1 MIEKKRIEIFPKHM
15 GFFPYMF
22 LVYLLFPIYHLSQAS
37 GWKLVIGSGMLIVF
51 ITTYRQLYFV
61 QRTFVFWACIQM
73 ILILLFA
80 LFYNPFMI
88 FFGFFTASAMG
99 FAPSKKVFRLLLCLL
114 IVMLG
119 AFVFVN
125 VNQLTTTSLVNIV
138 PMFILMLLTPFGMRN
153 FNQKKILRNQLN
165 EANEQIK
172 DLVKREE
179 RQRIARDL
187 HDTLGHTLSLI
198 TLKSQLVEKLIVKN
212 PERASAEAKEITQT
226 SRTALK
232 QLREL
237 ISDMRMITVE
247 EELEQI
253 KAILQ
258 AANIELEVKQEASSG
273 SLSPIE
279 QNIVGMCLREAVT
292 NVVKHSKATRCI
304 VSVLESQGELILT
317 VEDDGIGLADQ
328 NHDGN
333 GIRGMKERIA
343 LIDGFVELG
352 TINPGTLLT
361 VKVPVVIRT
370 GKDEV
375 KA

>member
-15 GFFPYMF
+15 GFFPYMWF
-22 LVYLLFPIYHLSQAS
+22 VYLLFPIYHLVQSS
-37 GWKLVIGSGMLIVF
+37 GWKLVIGSCMLIVF
-51 ITTYRQLYFV
+51 IITYRQLYFV
-61 QRTFVFWACIQM
+61 QRTFVFWACVQM
-73 ILILLFA
+73 VLIFLFA

-99 FAPSKKVFRLLLCLL
+99 FTPNKKVFRVLLCLL
-114 IVMLG
+114 VIMLG
-119 AFVFVN
+119 AFLFIN
-125 VNQLTTTSLVNIV
+125 MNQLTNTSLVNIV

-153 FNQKKILRNQLN
+153 FNQKKMLRNQLN

-258 AANIELEVKQEASSG
+258 AATIELEIKQETSAS

-279 QNIVGMCLREAVT
+279 QNILGMCLREAVT
-292 NVVKHSKATRCI
+292 NVVKHSKATRCK

-317 VEDDGIGLADQ
+317 VEDNGVGLADQ

-343 LIDGFVELG
+343 LIDGFVELS

-375 KA
+375 RV

>member
-1 MIEKKRIEIFPKHM
+1 MIEKKRIEIFPKQM
-15 GFFPYMF
+15 GFFPYMW
-22 LVYLLFPIYHLSQAS
+22 LVYLLFPIYHLAQAS
-37 GWKLVIGSGMLIVF
+37 GWKLVMGSGMLILFV
-51 ITTYRQLYFV
+51 ITYRQLYFV
-61 QRTFVFWACIQM
+61 NKTFVLWACMQM
-73 ILILLFA
+73 ILTLLFA
-80 LFYNPFMI
+80 FYYNAFMI
-88 FFGFFTASAMG
+88 FFGFFTASAIG
-99 FAPSKKVFRLLLCLL
+99 FAPNKKEFRVLLSLL
-114 IVMLG
+114 AVMLG
-119 AFVFVN
+119 IFIFVN
-125 VNQLTTTSLVNIV
+125 MNQISTTSLVNIV
-138 PMFILMLLTPFGMRN
+138 PMFILMLITPFGMRN

-165 EANEQIK
+165 EANEQIE

-179 RQRIARDL
+179 RQRIARNL

-258 AANIELEVKQEASSG
+258 AATIELEIKQETSAS

-279 QNIVGMCLREAVT
+279 QNILGLCLREAVT
-292 NVVKHSKATRCI
+292 NVVKHSKATRCT

-317 VEDDGIGLADQ
+317 VEDNGVGLADQ

-375 KA
+375 RA

>member
-1 MIEKKRIEIFPKHM
+1 M
-15 GFFPYMF
+15 
-22 LVYLLFPIYHLSQAS
+22 
-37 GWKLVIGSGMLIVF
+37 
-51 ITTYRQLYFV
+51 
-61 QRTFVFWACIQM
+61 
-73 ILILLFA
+73 
-80 LFYNPFMI
+80 
-88 FFGFFTASAMG
+88 
-99 FAPSKKVFRLLLCLL
+99 
-114 IVMLG
+114 
-119 AFVFVN
+119 
-125 VNQLTTTSLVNIV
+125 
-138 PMFILMLLTPFGMRN
+138 
-153 FNQKKILRNQLN
+153 LRNQLDQ
-165 EANEQIK
+165 ANEQIK

-198 TLKSQLVEKLIVKN
+198 TLKSQLVELSVKN

-258 AANIELEVKQEASSG
+258 AANIELEVRQEARSS

-292 NVVKHSKATRCI
+292 NVVKHSKATRCA
-304 VSVLESQGELILT
+304 VSVLESQGELILK
-317 VEDDGIGLADQ
+317 VEDNGIGLTDQ

-375 KA
+375 RA

>member
-1 MIEKKRIEIFPKHM
+1 MTEKKRIEIFPKHM
-15 GFFPYMF
+15 GFFPYMW
-22 LVYLLFPIYHLSQAS
+22 LVYLLFPIYNLTQVS

-51 ITTYRQLYFV
+51 MITYRQLYFV
-61 QRTFVFWACIQM
+61 QKTFILWACIQM
-73 ILILLFA
+73 ILTLLFA

-99 FAPSKKVFRLLLCLL
+99 FAPSKKVFRILLCLL
-114 IVMLG
+114 VVMLG
-119 AFVFVN
+119 VFVFIN
-125 VNQLTTTSLVNIV
+125 MNQLTPTSLVNIV

-153 FNQKKILRNQLN
+153 FNQKKMLRNQLN

-212 PERASAEAKEITQT
+212 PERASTEAKEITQT

-258 AANIELEVKQEASSG
+258 AANIELEIKQETSAS

-279 QNIVGMCLREAVT
+279 QNILGMCLREAVT

-304 VSVLESQGELILT
+304 VSVRELQGELILI
-317 VEDDGIGLADQ
+317 VEDNGIGLADQ

>member
-1 MIEKKRIEIFPKHM
+1 
-15 GFFPYMF
+15 
-22 LVYLLFPIYHLSQAS
+22 
-37 GWKLVIGSGMLIVF
+37 
-51 ITTYRQLYFV
+51 
-61 QRTFVFWACIQM
+61 
-73 ILILLFA
+73 
-80 LFYNPFMI
+80 
-88 FFGFFTASAMG
+88 MG
-99 FAPSKKVFRLLLCLL
+99 FAPSKKVFRILLCLL
-114 IVMLG
+114 VVMLG
-119 AFVFVN
+119 VFIN
-125 VNQLTTTSLVNIV
+125 MNQLTPTSLVNIV

-153 FNQKKILRNQLN
+153 FNQKKVLRNQLN

-258 AANIELEVKQEASSG
+258 AANVELE
-273 SLSPIE
+273 IE
-279 QNIVGMCLREAVT
+279 
-292 NVVKHSKATRCI
+292 TRNECKFAI
-304 VSVLESQGELILT
+304 T
-317 VEDDGIGLADQ
+317 
-328 NHDGN
+328 H
-333 GIRGMKERIA
+333 
-343 LIDGFVELG
+343 
-352 TINPGTLLT
+352 
-361 VKVPVVIRT
+361 
-370 GKDEV
+370 
-375 KA
+375 

>member
-1 MIEKKRIEIFPKHM
+1 MIEKKFEIFPKHM
-15 GFFPYMF
+15 GFFPYMW
-22 LVYLLFPIYHLSQAS
+22 LVYLLFPIYHLTQAS
-37 GWKLVIGSGMLIVF
+37 GWKFIIGSGMLILF
-51 ITTYRQLYFV
+51 IITYRQLYFV
-61 QRTFVFWACIQM
+61 NKTFVLWACIQM
-73 ILILLFA
+73 ILIFLFA
-80 LFYNPFMI
+80 LFYNAFMI

-99 FAPSKKVFRLLLCLL
+99 FAPSKKVFRVLLGLL
-114 IVMLG
+114 ITMLG
-119 AFVFVN
+119 AFIFVYFK
-125 VNQLTTTSLVNIV
+125 QLTTTSLVNIV

-153 FNQKKILRNQLN
+153 FNQKKMLKNQLN

-212 PERASAEAKEITQT
+212 PERASIEAKEITQT

-253 KAILQ
+253 KVILQ
-258 AANIELEVKQEASSG
+258 AANIDLKIEQEASAS

-292 NVVKHSKATRCI
+292 NVVKHSKATQCT
-304 VSVLESQGELILT
+304 VSVLESQGELILK
-317 VEDDGIGLADQ
+317 VEDNGIGLADQ

-343 LIDGFVELG
+343 LIDGFVELDM
-352 TINPGTLLT
+352 INSGTLLT
-361 VKVPVVIRT
+361 VKVPIVIRT

-375 KA
+375 RA

>member
-1 MIEKKRIEIFPKHM
+1 MIETKRFESFPKQL
-15 GFFPYMF
+15 GFFPYMW
-22 LVYLLFPIYHLSQAS
+22 LVYLLFPIYNLTQVS
-37 GWKLVIGSGMLIVF
+37 GWKLVLGIGMLIVF
-51 ITTYRQLYFV
+51 VVTYRQLYFV
-61 QRTFVFWACIQM
+61 KKTFILWACIQM
-73 ILILLFA
+73 VLTLSFA

-88 FFGFFTASAMG
+88 LFGYFTASAMG
-99 FAPSKKVFRLLLCLL
+99 FAPSKKVFRVLLCLL
-114 IVMLG
+114 VIMLG
-119 AFVFVN
+119 TFIFLN
-125 VNQLTTTSLVNIV
+125 INQLTIPNLVNII
-138 PMFILMLLTPFGMRN
+138 PMFILMLITPFGMRN
-153 FNQKKILRNQLN
+153 FNQKKMLKNQLN

-212 PERASAEAKEITQT
+212 PERASVEAKEITQT

-258 AANIELEVKQEASSG
+258 AATIELEIKQETSAS

-279 QNIVGMCLREAVT
+279 QNILGMCLREAVT
-292 NVVKHSKATRCI
+292 NVVKHSKATRCT
-304 VSVLESQGELILT
+304 VSVLESQGELILI
-317 VEDDGIGLADQ
+317 VEDNGVGLVDQ

-361 VKVPVVIRT
+361 VKVPVVIRE

-375 KA
+375 RA

>member
-1 MIEKKRIEIFPKHM
+1 MTEKKRIEIFPKHM

-51 ITTYRQLYFV
+51 IITYRQLYFV

-73 ILILLFA
+73 VLIFLFA

-88 FFGFFTASAMG
+88 FFGFFTASAIG
-99 FAPSKKVFRLLLCLL
+99 FAPNKKVFRLLLSLL
-114 IVMLG
+114 AVMLG
-119 AFVFVN
+119 SFIFVN
-125 VNQLTTTSLVNIV
+125 MNQITTTSLVNIV

-153 FNQKKILRNQLN
+153 FNQKKMLRNQLN

-212 PERASAEAKEITQT
+212 PERASTEAKEITQT

-258 AANIELEVKQEASSG
+258 AANIELEIKQETSAS

-279 QNIVGMCLREAVT
+279 QNILGMCLREAVT
-292 NVVKHSKATRCI
+292 NVVKHSKATNCT
-304 VSVLESQGELILT
+304 VSVIESQGELILK
-317 VEDDGIGLADQ
+317 VEDNGIGLADQ

-343 LIDGFVELG
+343 LIDGFVELA
-352 TINPGTLLT
+352 TINPGTLLI

-375 KA
+375 RA

>member
-1 MIEKKRIEIFPKHM
+1 MTEKKRIEIFPKHM
-15 GFFPYMF
+15 GFFPYMW
-22 LVYLLFPIYHLSQAS
+22 LVYLLFPIYNLTQVS

-51 ITTYRQLYFV
+51 MITYRQLYFV
-61 QRTFVFWACIQM
+61 QKTFILWACIQM
-73 ILILLFA
+73 ILTLLFA

-99 FAPSKKVFRLLLCLL
+99 FAPSKKVFRILLCLL
-114 IVMLG
+114 VVMLG
-119 AFVFVN
+119 VFIN
-125 VNQLTTTSLVNIV
+125 MNQLTPTSLVNIV

-153 FNQKKILRNQLN
+153 FNQKKMLRNQLN

-212 PERASAEAKEITQT
+212 PERASTEAKEITQT

-258 AANIELEVKQEASSG
+258 AANIELEIKQETSAS

-279 QNIVGMCLREAVT
+279 QNILGMCLREAVT
-292 NVVKHSKATRCI
+292 NVVKHSKATNCT
-304 VSVLESQGELILT
+304 VSVIESQGELILK
-317 VEDDGIGLADQ
+317 VEDNGIGLADQ

-352 TINPGTLLT
+352 TINPGTLLI

-375 KA
+375 RA

>member
-15 GFFPYMF
+15 GFFPYMWF
-22 LVYLLFPIYHLSQAS
+22 VYLLFPIYHLVQSS

-51 ITTYRQLYFV
+51 IITYRQLYFV
-61 QRTFVFWACIQM
+61 KRTFVFWACVQM
-73 ILILLFA
+73 VLIFLFA

-99 FAPSKKVFRLLLCLL
+99 FAPSKKVFQVLLCLL
-114 IVMLG
+114 VVMLG

-125 VNQLTTTSLVNIV
+125 MNQLTSTSLVNIV

-153 FNQKKILRNQLN
+153 FNQKKVLRNQLN

-212 PERASAEAKEITQT
+212 PERASVEAKEITQT

-258 AANIELEVKQEASSG
+258 AANIELEIKQETSAS

-279 QNIVGMCLREAVT
+279 QNILGMCLREAVT

-304 VSVLESQGELILT
+304 VSVLKSQGELILT
-317 VEDDGIGLADQ
+317 VEDNGIGLADQ

-333 GIRGMKERIA
+333 GIRGMKERIV
-343 LIDGFVELG
+343 LIDGFVELDA
-352 TINPGTLLT
+352 INPGTLLI

>member
-1 MIEKKRIEIFPKHM
+1 MIEKKFEVFPKHM
-15 GFFPYMF
+15 GFFPYMW
-22 LVYLLFPIYHLSQAS
+22 LVYLLFPIYHLTQAS
-37 GWKLVIGSGMLIVF
+37 GWKFIIGSGMLILF
-51 ITTYRQLYFV
+51 IITYRQLYFV
-61 QRTFVFWACIQM
+61 NKTFVLWACIQM
-73 ILILLFA
+73 ILIFLFA
-80 LFYNPFMI
+80 LFYNAFMI

-99 FAPSKKVFRLLLCLL
+99 FAPSKKVFRVLLGLL
-114 IVMLG
+114 ITMLG
-119 AFVFVN
+119 AFIFVYFK
-125 VNQLTTTSLVNIV
+125 QLTTTSLVNIV

-153 FNQKKILRNQLN
+153 FNQKKMLKNQLN

-212 PERASAEAKEITQT
+212 PERASIEAKEITQT

-253 KAILQ
+253 KVILQ
-258 AANIELEVKQEASSG
+258 AANIDLKIEQEASAS

-292 NVVKHSKATRCI
+292 NVVKHSKATQCT
-304 VSVLESQGELILT
+304 VSVLESQGELILK
-317 VEDDGIGLADQ
+317 VEDNGIGLADQ

-343 LIDGFVELG
+343 LIDGFVELD
-352 TINPGTLLT
+352 TINSGTLLT
-361 VKVPVVIRT
+361 VKVPIVIRT

-375 KA
+375 RA

>member
-1 MIEKKRIEIFPKHM
+1 MIEKKFEIFPKQM
-15 GFFPYMF
+15 GFFPYMW
-22 LVYLLFPIYHLSQAS
+22 LVYLLFPIYNLTQVS

-51 ITTYRQLYFV
+51 IVTYRQLYFV
-61 QRTFVFWACIQM
+61 QKTFILWACIQM
-73 ILILLFA
+73 ILTFLFA

-88 FFGFFTASAMG
+88 LFGYFTASAMG
-99 FAPSKKVFRLLLCLL
+99 FAPSKKAFRVLLGLL
-114 IVMLG
+114 VVMLG
-119 AFVFVN
+119 AFIFVN
-125 VNQLTTTSLVNIV
+125 VNQLTIPSLVNIV

-153 FNQKKILRNQLN
+153 FNQKKMLKNQLN

-212 PERASAEAKEITQT
+212 PERASIEVKEITQT

-253 KAILQ
+253 KVILQ
-258 AANIELEVKQEASSG
+258 AANIELEIEQEASAS

-279 QNIVGMCLREAVT
+279 QNILGMCLREAVT
-292 NVVKHSKATRCI
+292 NVVKHSKATRCM
-304 VSVLESQGELILT
+304 VSVLESQGELILK
-317 VEDDGIGLADQ
+317 VGDNGVGLEAQ
-328 NHDGN
+328 NNDGN

-343 LIDGFVELG
+343 LIDGIVELD

-361 VKVPVVIRT
+361 VKVPIVIRT

-375 KA
+375 RA

>member
-1 MIEKKRIEIFPKHM
+1 MTEKKRIEIFPKHM
-15 GFFPYMF
+15 GFFPYMW
-22 LVYLLFPIYHLSQAS
+22 LVYLLFPIYNLTQVS

-51 ITTYRQLYFV
+51 MITYRQVYFV
-61 QRTFVFWACIQM
+61 QKTFILWACIQM
-73 ILILLFA
+73 ILTLLFA

-99 FAPSKKVFRLLLCLL
+99 FAPSKKVFRILLCLL
-114 IVMLG
+114 VVMLG
-119 AFVFVN
+119 VFVFIN
-125 VNQLTTTSLVNIV
+125 MNQLTPTSLVNIV

-153 FNQKKILRNQLN
+153 FNQKKMLRNQLN

-212 PERASAEAKEITQT
+212 PERASTEAKEITQT

-258 AANIELEVKQEASSG
+258 AANIELEIKQETSAS

-279 QNIVGMCLREAVT
+279 QNILGMCLREAVT

-304 VSVLESQGELILT
+304 VSVRELQGELILT
-317 VEDDGIGLADQ
+317 VEDNGIGLADQ

>member
-1 MIEKKRIEIFPKHM
+1 MIEKKRIEIFPKYM
-15 GFFPYMF
+15 GFFPYMW
-22 LVYLLFPIYHLSQAS
+22 LVYLLFPIYNLTQVS
-37 GWKLVIGSGMLIVF
+37 GWKLVIGIGMLIVF
-51 ITTYRQLYFV
+51 IVTYRQLYFV
-61 QRTFVFWACIQM
+61 QKTFILWACIQM
-73 ILILLFA
+73 LLTFLFA
-80 LFYNPFMI
+80 VFYNPFMI

-99 FAPSKKVFRLLLCLL
+99 FAPSKKVFRLLWGLL

-119 AFVFVN
+119 AFTFVN
-125 VNQLTTTSLVNIV
+125 FNQLTTTSLVNIV

-153 FNQKKILRNQLN
+153 FNQKKVLRNQLN

-212 PERASAEAKEITQT
+212 PERASMEAKEITQT

-258 AANIELEVKQEASSG
+258 AASIELEIKQEASS
-273 SLSPIE
+273 SLLSPIE
-279 QNIVGMCLREAVT
+279 QNILGMCLREAVT
-292 NVVKHSKATRCI
+292 NVVKHSKASRCT

-317 VEDDGIGLADQ
+317 VEDNGIGLEDQ

-343 LIDGFVELG
+343 LIDGFVELN
-352 TINPGTLLT
+352 TIHPGTLLT

-375 KA
+375 RA

>member
-1 MIEKKRIEIFPKHM
+1 M
-15 GFFPYMF
+15 GFFPYMWF
-22 LVYLLFPIYHLSQAS
+22 VYLLFPIYNLTQVS
-37 GWKLVIGSGMLIVF
+37 GWKLIMGIGMLIIFV
-51 ITTYRQLYFV
+51 ITYRQLYFV
-61 QRTFVFWACIQM
+61 QKTFILWACIQM
-73 ILILLFA
+73 VLIFLFA
-80 LFYNPFMI
+80 LLYNPFMI

-99 FAPSKKVFRLLLCLL
+99 FAPSKKVFRVLFVFL
-114 IVMLG
+114 IVMLVG
-119 AFVFVN
+119 FIFVYF
-125 VNQLTTTSLVNIV
+125 NQLTTPSLVNIV

-153 FNQKKILRNQLN
+153 FNQKKMLKVQLS

-212 PERASAEAKEITQT
+212 PERASVEAKEITQT

-253 KAILQ
+253 KAILH
-258 AANIELEVKQEASSG
+258 AATISLEVNQQANFR
-273 SLSPIE
+273 SLSPLA
-279 QNIVGMCLREAVT
+279 QNILGMCLREAVT
-292 NVVKHSKATRCI
+292 NVVKHSKATTCT
-304 VSVLESQGELILT
+304 VSLFETQGELILQ
-317 VEDDGIGLADQ
+317 VKDNGVGLQ
-328 NHDGN
+328 KQSNDGN
-333 GIRGMKERIA
+333 GILGMKERLA
-343 LIDGFVELG
+343 LIDGALELDEA
-352 TINPGTLLT
+352 NSGTLLT
-361 VKVPVVIRT
+361 VKVPIVIRT

-375 KA
+375 RA

>member
-1 MIEKKRIEIFPKHM
+1 MIEKKRIEIFPKQM
-15 GFFPYMF
+15 GFFPYMW
-22 LVYLLFPIYHLSQAS
+22 LVYLLFPIYHLAQAS
-37 GWKLVIGSGMLIVF
+37 GWKLIIGSGMLILFV
-51 ITTYRQLYFV
+51 ITYRQLYFV
-61 QRTFVFWACIQM
+61 NKTFVLWACMQM
-73 ILILLFA
+73 ILTLLFA
-80 LFYNPFMI
+80 FYYNAFMI
-88 FFGFFTASAMG
+88 FFGFFTASAIG
-99 FAPSKKVFRLLLCLL
+99 FAPNKKEFRVLLSLL
-114 IVMLG
+114 AVMLG
-119 AFVFVN
+119 VFIFVN
-125 VNQLTTTSLVNIV
+125 MNQISTTSLVNII

-258 AANIELEVKQEASSG
+258 AANIGLEIKQETSAS

-279 QNIVGMCLREAVT
+279 QNILGMCLREAVT
-292 NVVKHSKATRCI
+292 NVVKHSKATKCT
-304 VSVLESQGELILT
+304 VSVLESQGELILK
-317 VEDDGIGLADQ
+317 VEDNGIGLADQ

-352 TINPGTLLT
+352 TINPGTLLI

-375 KA
+375 RA

>member
-1 MIEKKRIEIFPKHM
+1 MIEKKRIEVFPKHM
-15 GFFPYMF
+15 GFFPYMW
-22 LVYLLFPIYHLSQAS
+22 LVYLLFPIYNLTQVS
-37 GWKLVIGSGMLIVF
+37 GWKLVMGIGMLIVF
-51 ITTYRQLYFV
+51 IITYRQLYFV
-61 QRTFVFWACIQM
+61 QKTFVLWAFIQM
-73 ILILLFA
+73 ILTFLFA
-80 LFYNPFMI
+80 IFYNPFMI

-99 FAPSKKVFRLLLCLL
+99 FAPSKKAFRVLLCLL
-114 IVMLG
+114 VVMLG

-125 VNQLTTTSLVNIV
+125 MNQLTPANLVNIV

-153 FNQKKILRNQLN
+153 FNQKKMLKNQLN

-212 PERASAEAKEITQT
+212 PERASVEAKEITQT

-258 AANIELEVKQEASSG
+258 AANIELEIEQEASAS

-279 QNIVGMCLREAVT
+279 QNILGMCLREAVT
-292 NVVKHSKATRCI
+292 NVVKHSKATQCT
-304 VSVLESQGELILT
+304 VSVLESQGELILK
-317 VEDDGIGLADQ
+317 VEDNGIGLEDQ
-328 NHDGN
+328 SNDGN

-343 LIDGFVELG
+343 LIDGFVELN
-352 TINPGTLLT
+352 TIHPGTLLK

-375 KA
+375 RV

>member
-1 MIEKKRIEIFPKHM
+1 MIEKKRIEIFPKQM
-15 GFFPYMF
+15 GFFPYMW
-22 LVYLLFPIYHLSQAS
+22 LVYLLFPIYHLAQAS
-37 GWKLVIGSGMLIVF
+37 GWKLVMGSGMLILFV
-51 ITTYRQLYFV
+51 ITYRQLYFV
-61 QRTFVFWACIQM
+61 NKTFVLWACMQM
-73 ILILLFA
+73 ILTLLFA
-80 LFYNPFMI
+80 FYYNAFMI
-88 FFGFFTASAMG
+88 FFGFFTASAIG
-99 FAPSKKVFRLLLCLL
+99 FAPNKKEFRVLLSLL
-114 IVMLG
+114 AVMLG
-119 AFVFVN
+119 IFIFVN
-125 VNQLTTTSLVNIV
+125 MNQISTTSLVNIV
-138 PMFILMLLTPFGMRN
+138 PMFILMLITPFGMRN

-258 AANIELEVKQEASSG
+258 AATIELEIKQETSAS

-279 QNIVGMCLREAVT
+279 QNILGLCLREAVT
-292 NVVKHSKATRCI
+292 NVVKHSKATRCT

-317 VEDDGIGLADQ
+317 VEDNGIGLADQ

-375 KA
+375 RA

>member
-1 MIEKKRIEIFPKHM
+1 MIEKKRIEIFPKQM
-15 GFFPYMF
+15 GFFPYMWF
-22 LVYLLFPIYHLSQAS
+22 VYLLFPIYHLVQAS

-51 ITTYRQLYFV
+51 IITYRQLYFV

-73 ILILLFA
+73 VLIFLFA

-99 FAPSKKVFRLLLCLL
+99 FAPNKKVFRVLLCLL
-114 IVMLG
+114 VIMLG
-119 AFVFVN
+119 AFLFVN
-125 VNQLTTTSLVNIV
+125 MNQLTTASLVNIV

-153 FNQKKILRNQLN
+153 FNQKKMLRNQLE

-212 PERASAEAKEITQT
+212 PERASVEAKEITQT

-258 AANIELEVKQEASSG
+258 AATIELEIKQETSAS

-279 QNIVGMCLREAVT
+279 QNILGMCLREAVT
-292 NVVKHSKATRCI
+292 NVVKHSKATRCT

-317 VEDDGIGLADQ
+317 VEDNGIGLADQ

-343 LIDGFVELG
+343 LIDGFVELS
-352 TINPGTLLT
+352 TINPGTLLI

-375 KA
+375 RA

>member
-1 MIEKKRIEIFPKHM
+1 MV
-15 GFFPYMF
+15 
-22 LVYLLFPIYHLSQAS
+22 L
-37 GWKLVIGSGMLIVF
+37 
-51 ITTYRQLYFV
+51 
-61 QRTFVFWACIQM
+61 TFS
-73 ILILLFA
+73 FA

-88 FFGFFTASAMG
+88 LFGYFTASAMG
-99 FAPSKKVFRLLLCLL
+99 FAPSKKAFRVLLCLL
-114 IVMLG
+114 VVMLG
-119 AFVFVN
+119 AFIFVN
-125 VNQLTTTSLVNIV
+125 VNQLTIPSLVNIV

-153 FNQKKILRNQLN
+153 FNQKKMLRNQLN

-212 PERASAEAKEITQT
+212 PERASIEAKEITQT

-258 AANIELEVKQEASSG
+258 AANIELEVKQEANSS

-279 QNIVGMCLREAVT
+279 QNILGMCLREAVT
-292 NVVKHSKATRCI
+292 NVVKHSKAKACT
-304 VSVLESQGELILT
+304 VSILESQGELILK
-317 VEDDGIGLADQ
+317 VEDNGVGLENQ
-328 NHDGN
+328 SHDGN
-333 GIRGMKERIA
+333 GIRGMKERIS
-343 LIDGFVELG
+343 LIDGIVELD

-361 VKVPVVIRT
+361 VKVPIVIRT

-375 KA
+375 RA

>member
-15 GFFPYMF
+15 GFFPYMW
-22 LVYLLFPIYHLSQAS
+22 LVYLLFPIYNLTQVS

-51 ITTYRQLYFV
+51 MITYRQLYFV
-61 QRTFVFWACIQM
+61 QKTFILWACIQM
-73 ILILLFA
+73 ILTLLFA

-99 FAPSKKVFRLLLCLL
+99 FAPSKKVFRILLCLL
-114 IVMLG
+114 VVMLG
-119 AFVFVN
+119 VFVFIN
-125 VNQLTTTSLVNIV
+125 MNQLTPTSLVNIV

-153 FNQKKILRNQLN
+153 FNQKKMLRNQLN

-258 AANIELEVKQEASSG
+258 AANVELEIKQETSAS

-279 QNIVGMCLREAVT
+279 QNILGMCLREAVT

-317 VEDDGIGLADQ
+317 VEDNGIGLADQ

>member
-1 MIEKKRIEIFPKHM
+1 MIEKKRFEFFPKHM
-15 GFFPYMF
+15 GFFPYMWF
-22 LVYLLFPIYHLSQAS
+22 VYLLFPIYNLTRVS
-37 GWKLVIGSGMLIVF
+37 GWKLVIGIGMLLVF
-51 ITTYRQLYFV
+51 IVTYRQLYFV
-61 QRTFVFWACIQM
+61 KKTFVLWACLQM
-73 ILILLFA
+73 ILTFSFA

-88 FFGFFTASAMG
+88 LFGYFTASAMG
-99 FAPSKKVFRLLLCLL
+99 FAPSKKAFRVLLCLL
-114 IVMLG
+114 VVMLG
-119 AFVFVN
+119 AFIFVN
-125 VNQLTTTSLVNIV
+125 MNQLTIPSLVNIV

-153 FNQKKILRNQLN
+153 FNQKKMLKNQLN

-258 AANIELEVKQEASSG
+258 AANIELEIEQEASAS

-279 QNIVGMCLREAVT
+279 QNILGMCLREAIT
-292 NVVKHSKATRCI
+292 NVVKHSKATRCTVAI
-304 VSVLESQGELILT
+304 LESQGELILK
-317 VEDDGIGLADQ
+317 VEDNGIGLADQ

-343 LIDGFVELG
+343 LIDGFVELD
-352 TINPGTLLT
+352 TIHPGTLLT

-375 KA
+375 RV

>member
-1 MIEKKRIEIFPKHM
+1 MTGKKRIEIFPKHM

-22 LVYLLFPIYHLSQAS
+22 LVYLLFPIYHLAQAS
-37 GWKLVIGSGMLIVF
+37 GWKLIIGSGMLIVF
-51 ITTYRQLYFV
+51 IITYRQLYFV
-61 QRTFVFWACIQM
+61 QRTFIFWACIQM
-73 ILILLFA
+73 ILIFLFA
-80 LFYNPFMI
+80 IFYNAFMI

-99 FAPSKKVFRLLLCLL
+99 FAPSKKVFRILLCLL
-114 IVMLG
+114 VVMLG
-119 AFVFVN
+119 VFVFIN
-125 VNQLTTTSLVNIV
+125 MNQLTPTSLVNIV

-153 FNQKKILRNQLN
+153 FNQKKMLRNQLN

-258 AANIELEVKQEASSG
+258 AANVELEIKQETSAS

-279 QNIVGMCLREAVT
+279 QNILGMCLREAVT

-304 VSVLESQGELILT
+304 VSVRELQGELILT
-317 VEDDGIGLADQ
+317 VEDNGIGLADQ

>member
-1 MIEKKRIEIFPKHM
+1 MIEKRMEIFPKHM
-15 GFFPYMF
+15 GFFPYMW
-22 LVYLLFPIYHLSQAS
+22 LVYLLFPIYNLTQVS
-37 GWKLVIGSGMLIVF
+37 GWKLVMGIGMLIVF
-51 ITTYRQLYFV
+51 IITYRQLYFV
-61 QRTFVFWACIQM
+61 QKTFVLWAFIQM
-73 ILILLFA
+73 ILTFLFA
-80 LFYNPFMI
+80 IFYNPFMI

-99 FAPSKKVFRLLLCLL
+99 FAPSKKVFRVLLCLL
-114 IVMLG
+114 VVMLG

-125 VNQLTTTSLVNIV
+125 MNQLTPANLVNIV

-153 FNQKKILRNQLN
+153 FNQKKMLKNQLN

-212 PERASAEAKEITQT
+212 PERASVEAKEITQT

-258 AANIELEVKQEASSG
+258 AAKIELEIEQEASAS

-279 QNIVGMCLREAVT
+279 QNILGMCLREAVT
-292 NVVKHSKATRCI
+292 NVVKHSKATQCT
-304 VSVLESQGELILT
+304 VSVLESQGELILK
-317 VEDDGIGLADQ
+317 VEDNGIGLEDQ
-328 NHDGN
+328 NNDGN

-343 LIDGFVELG
+343 LIDGFVELN
-352 TINPGTLLT
+352 TIHSGTLLT

-375 KA
+375 RV

>member
-1 MIEKKRIEIFPKHM
+1 MTEKKRIEIFPKHM
-15 GFFPYMF
+15 GFFPYMW
-22 LVYLLFPIYHLSQAS
+22 LVYLLFPIYNLTQVS

-51 ITTYRQLYFV
+51 MITYRQLYFV
-61 QRTFVFWACIQM
+61 QKTFILWACIQM
-73 ILILLFA
+73 ILTLLFA

-99 FAPSKKVFRLLLCLL
+99 FAPSKKVFRILLCLL
-114 IVMLG
+114 VVMLG
-119 AFVFVN
+119 VFVFIN
-125 VNQLTTTSLVNIV
+125 MNQLTPTSLVNIV

-153 FNQKKILRNQLN
+153 FNQKKMLRNQLN

-212 PERASAEAKEITQT
+212 PERASTEAKEITQT

-258 AANIELEVKQEASSG
+258 AANIELEIKQETSAS

-279 QNIVGMCLREAVT
+279 QNILGMCLREAVT

-304 VSVLESQGELILT
+304 VSVRELQGELILT
-317 VEDDGIGLADQ
+317 VEDNGIGLADQ

-343 LIDGFVELG
+343 LIDGFVELC

>member
-1 MIEKKRIEIFPKHM
+1 MIEKKQFEIFPKHM
-15 GFFPYMF
+15 GFFPYMWF
-22 LVYLLFPIYHLSQAS
+22 VYLLFPIYNLTQVS
-37 GWKLVIGSGMLIVF
+37 GWKLLMGSGMLMIFV
-51 ITTYRQLYFV
+51 ITYRQLYFV
-61 QRTFVFWACIQM
+61 KKTFILWACIQM
-73 ILILLFA
+73 VLIFLFA
-80 LFYNPFMI
+80 LLYNPFMI
-88 FFGFFTASAMG
+88 FFGFFTASAIG
-99 FAPSKKVFRLLLCLL
+99 FAPTKKVFRVLFGFL

-119 AFVFVN
+119 AFIFVY
-125 VNQLTTTSLVNIV
+125 VKQLTTTSLVNIV

-153 FNQKKILRNQLN
+153 FNQKKMLRMQLN

-198 TLKSQLVEKLIVKN
+198 TLKSQLVEKLIAKN
-212 PERASAEAKEITQT
+212 PERASLEAKEITQT

-237 ISDMRMITVE
+237 ISDMQMITVE

-258 AANIELEVKQEASSG
+258 AANITLEVEQKASS
-273 SLSPIE
+273 SALSPLE
-279 QNIVGMCLREAVT
+279 QNILGMCLREAVT
-292 NVVKHSKATRCI
+292 NVVKHSKASMCT
-304 VSVLESQGELILT
+304 VSIFEAQGELILQ
-317 VEDDGIGLADQ
+317 VKDNGVGLQAQ
-328 NHDGN
+328 GHDGN

-343 LIDGFVELG
+343 LIDGAIELDE
-352 TINPGTLLT
+352 THPGMLLT
-361 VKVPVVIRT
+361 VKVPIVIRT

-375 KA
+375 RA

>member
-1 MIEKKRIEIFPKHM
+1 MIEKKRFEFFPKHM
-15 GFFPYMF
+15 GFFPYMWF
-22 LVYLLFPIYHLSQAS
+22 VYLLFPIYNLTQVS
-37 GWKLVIGSGMLIVF
+37 GGKLVIGIGILMVF
-51 ITTYRQLYFV
+51 IVTYRQLYFV
-61 QRTFVFWACIQM
+61 QKTFILWACIQM
-73 ILILLFA
+73 MLTFSFA

-88 FFGFFTASAMG
+88 LFGYFTASAMG
-99 FAPSKKVFRLLLCLL
+99 FAPSKKAFRVLLCLL
-114 IVMLG
+114 VVMLG
-119 AFVFVN
+119 AFIFIN
-125 VNQLTTTSLVNIV
+125 VKQLTIPSLVNIV

-153 FNQKKILRNQLN
+153 FNQKKMLKNQLN

-212 PERASAEAKEITQT
+212 PERASIEAKEITQT

-247 EELEQI
+247 EEIEQI

-258 AANIELEVKQEASSG
+258 AANIELEVKQEANSS

-279 QNIVGMCLREAVT
+279 QNILGMCLREAVT
-292 NVVKHSKATRCI
+292 NVVKHSKAKSCT
-304 VSVLESQGELILT
+304 VSILESQGELILK
-317 VEDDGIGLADQ
+317 VEDNGVGLENQ
-328 NHDGN
+328 SHDGN
-333 GIRGMKERIA
+333 GIRGMKERIS
-343 LIDGFVELG
+343 LIDGIVELD

-361 VKVPVVIRT
+361 VKVPIVIRT

-375 KA
+375 RA

>member
-1 MIEKKRIEIFPKHM
+1 MIEKKRMEIFPKHM
-15 GFFPYMF
+15 GFFPYMW
-22 LVYLLFPIYHLSQAS
+22 LVYLLFPIYNLTQVS
-37 GWKLVIGSGMLIVF
+37 GWKLVMGIGMLIVF
-51 ITTYRQLYFV
+51 IITYRQLYFV
-61 QRTFVFWACIQM
+61 QKTFVLWAFIQM
-73 ILILLFA
+73 ILTFLFA
-80 LFYNPFMI
+80 IFYNPFMI

-99 FAPSKKVFRLLLCLL
+99 FAPSKKVFRVLLCLL
-114 IVMLG
+114 VVMLG

-125 VNQLTTTSLVNIV
+125 MNQLTPANLVNIV

-153 FNQKKILRNQLN
+153 FNQKKMLKNQLN

-212 PERASAEAKEITQT
+212 PERASVEAKEITQT

-258 AANIELEVKQEASSG
+258 AATIELEIEQEASAS

-279 QNIVGMCLREAVT
+279 QNILGMCLREAVT
-292 NVVKHSKATRCI
+292 NVVKHSKATQCT
-304 VSVLESQGELILT
+304 VSVLESQGELILK
-317 VEDDGIGLADQ
+317 VEDNGIGLEDQ
-328 NHDGN
+328 NNDGN

-343 LIDGFVELG
+343 LIDGFVELN
-352 TINPGTLLT
+352 TIHPGTLLT

-375 KA
+375 RA